1 MRNALLAGGLLA
13 VSLAAPVGATDQV
26 PFKGTLAGTAIVT
39 PINPPIVQVTITA
52 TGNATQLGRFTLVAP
67 HTVNQAT
74 LTAVGNYYLTAAN
87 GDTITATLEGT
98 AQMIDPPNV
107 IATSETGVITGGTGR
122 FAGATGTF
130 HVDRIF
136 NRETGVTTGT
146 FEGWISVPGA

>member
-1 MRNALLAGGLLA
+1 MRNAVIAGALLA
-13 VSLAAPVGATDQV
+13 VSLAAPVGATDQL
-26 PFKGTLAGTAIVT
+26 PFKGTIDGTATVV
-39 PINPPIVQVTITA
+39 PINPPIVQVTIHA

-74 LTAVGNYYLTAAN
+74 LTAQGTYLFTAAN
-87 GDTITATLEGT
+87 GDTITATLDGT

-136 NRETGVTTGT
+136 NRATGVTTGS
-146 FEGWISVPGA
+146 FEGWISLGS

>member
-1 MRNALLAGGLLA
+1 MRNALIAAGLLA
-13 VSLAAPVGATDQV
+13 ASLAAPVAATDQV
-26 PFKGTLAGTAIVT
+26 PFKGTLAGTASVN
-39 PINPPIVQVTITA
+39 PINPPIVEVTIHA
-52 TGNATQLGRFTLVAP
+52 TGTSTQLGRFTLVAP

-74 LTAVGNYYLTAAN
+74 LTAIGNYYFTAAN

-130 HVDRIF
+130 HVERIF
-136 NRETGVTTGT
+136 NRASGVTTGS
-146 FEGWISVPGA
+146 FEGWISIPGA